1 MANHVL
7 DQYRGT
13 LSQKLLQHY
22 RARAR
27 PTRACG
33 ANYSP
38 RSLHTEPRNFT
49 YMCAV
54 SPETAKRTYG
64 LLPFLSNDTDPMR
77 PYETSGCCMMLLVA
91 QKAQYKSLTNVQTFP
106 QTSCGTHLSRR
117 PGAAG
122 VGCWCRWW
130 SSTSRDATREVHNQP
145 STG

>member
-7 DQYRGT
+7 DQYGGT
-13 LSQKLLQHY
+13 LSQKLLQYY

-27 PTRACG
+27 PTRARG

-77 PYETSGCCMMLLVA
+77 PYETSGCCLFVGCTESTVQEFNKCSNFSPNLLRDTLIKTSRGGRSRLLV
-91 QKAQYKSLTNVQTFP
+91 SVVVQ
-106 QTSCGTHLSRR
+106 HL
-117 PGAAG
+117 P
-122 VGCWCRWW
+122 
-130 SSTSRDATREVHNQP
+130 
-145 STG
+145 